1 MVGYIYEYISY
12 CLYRL
17 HSASRWIPT
26 TVEKIRLAG
35 AMYFTFLH
43 PGELLGGKVFPSLGS
58 FAYLFRDPEDPP
70 DERDRY
76 FPILP
81 IE

>member
-1 MVGYIYEYISY
+1 MF
-12 CLYRL
+12 RL
-17 HSASRWIPT
+17 HSAGRWIPT
-26 TVEKIRLAG
+26 TVEKIRQAG
-35 AMYFTFLH
+35 ALFFTFLH
-43 PGELLGGKVFPSLGS
+43 PNEELSGGTTFPPLGC
-58 FAYLFRDPEDPP
+58 FAYLFRDPSDPP